1 MPAKIFSACTVGIN
15 CELVEVEADISRG
28 LSSFAIVG
36 LGDTSVQESKE
47 RVRSAIKNSGL
58 TFPITKKTVNLA
70 PAEIKKQGSMFDL
83 PIAIGI
89 LCASGQIS
97 EKIFSNSIVVGELS
111 LNGDLKPIKGM
122 IAIARF
128 AQEKGFKRI
137 FLPKKNMHEALLVDG
152 IKSYGADNLS
162 ELVAFCKGQKEL
174 SFTQISGLAEVCDN
188 QKKDTNINGKN
199 DSELYTFDSIIGL
212 EKAKRALVL
221 AAAGGHNILLKGLPG
236 TGKTVLA
243 RAFQS
248 LLPRLS
254 KEESFEVTK
263 IYSILYG
270 VQGGDPL
277 ISLPPFRQIHHTASK
292 ISIIGGGS
300 NLRPGEITLAHRGVL
315 FMDEF
320 SEFPRDVLESL
331 RQPLEDGFIMV
342 SRAKNSV
349 RFPCQFILLAAMN
362 NCPCGLKSADEK
374 NRCKCTDSEIKRY
387 ENKISGP
394 IMDRFDIFIETPQI
408 SLRGFLTD
416 KKSAQQNS
424 FNDLKSKIALIRAR
438 QKERYSSDY
447 ILNANLQTDD
457 IKKHCSFSKN
467 ALATLDRAAKNL
479 QLSNRGYLKTIKL
492 AQTIADIENHSSITE
507 EDLLEAIQYRKK

>member
-28 LSSFAIVG
+28 LSSFSIVG

-97 EKIFSNSIVVGELS
+97 EKIFSDSIVVGELS
-111 LNGDLKPIKGM
+111 LNGDLKPIKGI
-122 IAIARF
+122 IAITRF

-137 FLPKKNMHEALLVDG
+137 FLPKRNMHEALLVDG
-152 IKSYGADNLS
+152 VKSYGADNLS

-174 SFTQISGLAEVCDN
+174 TFTQIEE
-188 QKKDTNINGKN
+188 TNIDEKHGTQM
-199 DSELYTFDSIIGL
+199 YTFDSIIGL
-212 EKAKRALVL
+212 DKAKRALTL

-270 VQGGDPL
+270 TQEGNPL
-277 ISLPPFRQIHHTASK
+277 ISSPPFRQIHHTASK
-292 ISIIGGGS
+292 ISIVGGGS

-331 RQPLEDGFIMV
+331 RQPLEDGFIMI
-342 SRAKNSV
+342 SRAKNSI

-362 NCPCGLKSADEK
+362 NCPCGLKSADER

-394 IMDRFDIFIETPQI
+394 IMDRFDIFIETPKI
-408 SLRGFLTD
+408 SLSGFLTD
-416 KKSAQQNS
+416 KKLPHQSS
-424 FNDLKSKIALIRAR
+424 FNDLKSKIAFIRAR

-457 IKKHCSFSKN
+457 IKKHCSFAGN
-467 ALATLDRAAKNL
+467 ALATLDRAANNL

-492 AQTIADIENHSSITE
+492 AQTIADMENHSSITE
-507 EDLLEAIQYRKK
+507 DDVLEAIQYRRR

>member
-28 LSSFAIVG
+28 LSSFSIVG
-36 LGDTSVQESKE
+36 LGDASVQESKE

-89 LCASGQIS
+89 LCASGQIT
-97 EKIFSNSIVVGELS
+97 EKIFDRSMVVGELS
-111 LNGDLKPIKGM
+111 LSGELKPIKGM

-128 AQEKGFKRI
+128 AHEKGFKRI

-152 IKSYGADNLS
+152 IVPYGADNLKD
-162 ELVAFCKGQKEL
+162 LVGFCKGQKEL
-174 SFTQISGLAEVCDN
+174 SFTQKE
-188 QKKDTNINGKN
+188 NIEENNTLPK
-199 DSELYTFDSIIGL
+199 ERTEEYTFDSIVGL
-212 EKAKRALVL
+212 EKAKRALTI

-236 TGKTVLA
+236 TGKTILA

-248 LLPRLS
+248 LLPKLS

-270 VQGGDPL
+270 TDHGSPL
-277 ISLPPFRQIHHTASK
+277 ITTPPFRQIHHTASK
-292 ISIIGGGS
+292 ISIIGGGA

-320 SEFPRDVLESL
+320 SEFSRDVVESL
-331 RQPLEDGFIMV
+331 RQPLEDGFIII

-349 RFPCQFILLAAMN
+349 KFPCQFILLAAMN
-362 NCPCGLKSADEK
+362 NCPCGLKSSDEK
-374 NRCKCTDSEIKRY
+374 NRCKCTYSEIKKY

-394 IMDRFDIFIETPQI
+394 IIDRFDMFIETPQI
-408 SLRGFLTD
+408 SLRGFMEGKTQLPNT
-416 KKSAQQNS
+416 S
-424 FNDLKSKIALIRAR
+424 FQELKSKIALVRAR

-447 ILNANLQTDD
+447 MLNTNLQATD
-457 IKKHCSFSKN
+457 IKKHCSFSKG
-467 ALATLDRAAKNL
+467 ALETLDKAAENL
-479 QLSNRGYLKTIKL
+479 KLSNRGYLKTIKL
-492 AQTIADIENHSSITE
+492 AQTMADIENRNSITI
-507 EDLLEAIQYRKK
+507 EDILEAIQYRKKEN